1 MAISKA
7 LVLAL
12 SAPLVLLPAACSSMP
27 TVVDVTTVSSDV
39 NTIATGLAGALA
51 NIPGVPVAVT
61 NALTDLAKEAAAIN
75 SASTQA
81 AQQTVVEQV
90 EADVNAIVAAAATI
104 PALPP
109 VVTVA
114 LSAAQVLLPVIEA
127 DVNLLV
133 ASAPVRAPMSADVA
147 REILKADAAGASAS

>member
-1 MAISKA
+1 
-7 LVLAL
+7 
-12 SAPLVLLPAACSSMP
+12 
-27 TVVDVTTVSSDV
+27 
-39 NTIATGLAGALA
+39 
-51 NIPGVPVAVT
+51 
-61 NALTDLAKEAAAIN
+61 
-75 SASTQA
+75 
-81 AQQTVVEQV
+81 
-90 EADVNAIVAAAATI
+90 VNAIVAAAATI

-133 ASAPVRAPMSADVA
+133 TSAVRSPMSADVA